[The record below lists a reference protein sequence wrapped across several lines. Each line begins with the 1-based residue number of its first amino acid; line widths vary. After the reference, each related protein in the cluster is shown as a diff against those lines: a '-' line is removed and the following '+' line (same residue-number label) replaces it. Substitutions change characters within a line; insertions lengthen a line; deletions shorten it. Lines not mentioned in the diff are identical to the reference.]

1 MKVEQMFSP
10 KEMRDLAIS
19 VLVIAFIFAYVYNG
33 RNVAT
38 TILTY
43 PVFIVIVIFSFLAHE
58 LAHRYVGRKF
68 GCVAYYEMSPLN
80 LAFSFIASVVTG
92 FVLLVPGH
100 VTIKPFRF
108 GRWGYRVAHLT
119 MTEIGLIS
127 FVGPLTNL
135 ALGLFFRLFG
145 NISSVFYILSYINAW
160 LAFFNLI
167 PVKPLDGAKILYW
180 KHEAWFASMAISF
193 LLVLTFVIQSI

>member
-10 KEMRDLAIS
+10 KEMRDLALS
-19 VLVIAFIFAYVYNG
+19 VLAIAFIFSYVYNG
-33 RNVAT
+33 RNIPY

-43 PVFIVIVIFSFLAHE
+43 PVFIVIVIFSFLVHE

-68 GCVAYYEMSPLN
+68 GCVAYYEMEPLH
-80 LAFSFIASVVTG
+80 LVFSLVASIVTG

-119 MTEIGLIS
+119 MTEVGLIS

-135 ALGLFFRLFG
+135 SLGLFFRLFSG
-145 NISSVFYILSYINAW
+145 NVFYILSFINAW

-167 PVKPLDGAKILYW
+167 PVKPLDGAKILFW
-180 KHEAWFASMAISF
+180 KHEAWFASMAIAIL
-193 LLVLTFVIQSI
+193 LLVTFFI